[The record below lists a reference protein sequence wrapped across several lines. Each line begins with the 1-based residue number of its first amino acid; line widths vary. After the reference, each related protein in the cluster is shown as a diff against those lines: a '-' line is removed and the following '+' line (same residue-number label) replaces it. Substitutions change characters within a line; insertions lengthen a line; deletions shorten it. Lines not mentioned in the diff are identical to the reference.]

1 MRTTTAIVLRAV
13 DYRDNDIML
22 TLLTKDY
29 GLMSAKAAGAK
40 KPTGRMFA
48 SASLLCCGDYE
59 FFEKDGRYGVRGCAI
74 RYRFFDLQNNY
85 DAYTAACVI
94 ADAAGK
100 VAQEE
105 SADPKLF
112 ALVSQALYALD
123 TGGEPKSVL
132 CYFMQRLLY
141 IEGVYPAISH
151 CAVCGE
157 ARAVKFSAQHGGV
170 CAAHAQPQDL
180 PLSAE
185 MADALVSMAG
195 VLPRDMKEVK
205 LPDAAAGKLLAALI
219 AYLEG
224 ILGKPL
230 KSAKFVR

>member
-1 MRTTTAIVLRAV
+1 MRTTTGIVLRAV
-13 DYRDNDIML
+13 DYRDNDLML

-40 KPTGRMFA
+40 KPAGKMFA
-48 SASLLCCGDYE
+48 AASLLCCGDYE
-59 FFEKDGRYGVRGCAI
+59 FYEKGGRFGVRGCQV

-94 ADAAGK
+94 ADAACK

-123 TGGEPKSVL
+123 TGGEPKAML
-132 CYFMQRLLY
+132 CYFLQRLLY
-141 IEGVYPAISH
+141 IEGVYPAVSH

-157 ARAVKFSAQHGGV
+157 ARAVKFSSQYGGV
-170 CAAHAQPQDL
+170 CGAHAQAQDAAL
-180 PLSAE
+180 TGD
-185 MADALVSMAG
+185 MADALVAMAA

-205 LPDAAAGKLLAALI
+205 VSEAAAGRLLPALI
-219 AYLEG
+219 GYLENVT
-224 ILGKPL
+224 GKPI
-230 KSAKFVR
+230 KSARFVK

>member
-1 MRTTTAIVLRAV
+1 MRTTTGIVLRAV

-40 KPTGRMFA
+40 KPTGKLFA
-48 SASLLCCGDYE
+48 AASLLCCGDYE
-59 FFEKDGRYGVRGCAI
+59 FFEKDGRYGVRGCTI

-85 DAYTAACVI
+85 DAYTAACMI
-94 ADAAGK
+94 ADTAGK

-112 ALVSQALYALD
+112 VLVSQALYALD
-123 TGGEPKSVL
+123 TGGEPKAVL
-132 CYFMQRLLY
+132 CYFLQRLLY
-141 IEGVYPAISH
+141 IEGVYPALSH
-151 CAVCGE
+151 CAVCGD
-157 ARAVKFSAQHGGV
+157 ARAVKFSAQFGGV
-170 CAAHAQPQDL
+170 CAAHAAPQDVAL
-180 PLSAE
+180 TAD
-185 MADALVSMAG
+185 MADALVAMAG

-205 LPDAAAGKLLAALI
+205 ISEAAAAKLLPVLI
-219 AYLEG
+219 RYLENV
-224 ILGKPL
+224 IGKPI